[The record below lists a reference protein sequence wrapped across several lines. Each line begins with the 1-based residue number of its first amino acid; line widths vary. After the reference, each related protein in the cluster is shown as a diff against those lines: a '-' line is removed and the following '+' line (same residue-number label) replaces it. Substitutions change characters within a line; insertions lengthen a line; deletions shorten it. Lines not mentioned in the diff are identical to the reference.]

1 MIQPGRT
8 RAPRAALAAALDVAA
23 AADLAGVDLAEAAPA
38 YDHAELPT
46 NGAASVIHE
55 SPGPL
60 APRRPG

>member
-8 RAPRAALAAALDVAA
+8 RAPRAALAPALAA
-23 AADLAGVDLAEAAPA
+23 AADLAGVDLAEVAPA
-38 YDHAELPT
+38 YDHTELT
-46 NGAASVIHE
+46 TIAAASVAHE